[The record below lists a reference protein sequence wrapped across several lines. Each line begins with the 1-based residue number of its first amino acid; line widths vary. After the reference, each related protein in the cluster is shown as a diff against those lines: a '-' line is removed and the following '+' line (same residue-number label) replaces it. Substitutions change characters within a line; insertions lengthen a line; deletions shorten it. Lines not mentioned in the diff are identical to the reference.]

1 MTAKPICNTLT
12 RCLMIPAITL
22 MLFAACSDSPADP
35 RQNPTSA
42 FSFRLSA
49 AQLSSSSRA
58 LSYDLMETSV
68 DEGTLI
74 GCVIAYANTD
84 GSLQYVANSAWE
96 YHTEGL
102 LLKKLFNE
110 ANDPIDIDSWENT
123 IILPASHP
131 DAVKT
136 AVEPSPYDL
145 TLKEG
150 HNYAF
155 YFYYPYVDA
164 DIMSEKF
171 PNQSGNL
178 SLKTQVSY
186 PNSGEQN
193 NLSFDTSKSIEQF
206 NTYIVPAPVY
216 STEIAGDATTLKHSA
231 WTKYPVA
238 TRIDY
243 RSDDASLK
251 TEMLNHSDFMYAA
264 ITTDNNGNPINT
276 ANATAPIPVV
286 MKKQMATVDLCFA
299 ENPSDLYIEPLWVNN
314 KASMPRLKYFDLA
327 TGTLSGNSTSDY
339 AQWANGDIKKQCA
352 AYASPIY
359 PQYIGTS
366 RELSTDGL
374 VDYHIYRVILMPQA
388 AGELNCDIKFTV
400 GDKPFTLQNL
410 QNNPLLSSLRGGTYY
425 KIRFSK
431 LEGDSGWHLEIDD
444 WEKGDDI
451 TLDRP

>member
-1 MTAKPICNTLT
+1 MKLNSILLYSILALSLIHIFNNPVNSLAMTAKPICNTLT

-131 DAVKT
+131 DAVNT

-150 HNYAF
+150 HKMCIRDRASTRRAT
-155 YFYYPYVDA
+155 PYSAPEHQDRTPWRA
-164 DIMSEKF
+164 ASH
-171 PNQSGNL
+171 
-178 SLKTQVSY
+178 LKTGCKRRASCS
-186 PNSGEQN
+186 PTPS
-193 NLSFDTSKSIEQF
+193 
-206 NTYIVPAPVY
+206 P
-216 STEIAGDATTLKHSA
+216 DATAVLSTL
-231 WTKYPVA
+231 
-238 TRIDY
+238 
-243 RSDDASLK
+243 
-251 TEMLNHSDFMYAA
+251 
-264 ITTDNNGNPINT
+264 
-276 ANATAPIPVV
+276 ANA
-286 MKKQMATVDLCFA
+286 
-299 ENPSDLYIEPLWVNN
+299 
-314 KASMPRLKYFDLA
+314 
-327 TGTLSGNSTSDY
+327 
-339 AQWANGDIKKQCA
+339 
-352 AYASPIY
+352 
-359 PQYIGTS
+359 
-366 RELSTDGL
+366 
-374 VDYHIYRVILMPQA
+374 
-388 AGELNCDIKFTV
+388 
-400 GDKPFTLQNL
+400 
-410 QNNPLLSSLRGGTYY
+410 
-425 KIRFSK
+425 
-431 LEGDSGWHLEIDD
+431 
-444 WEKGDDI
+444 
-451 TLDRP
+451 